1 MRKGD
6 AVIDKLLMKLRA
18 RDEVSAAEEA
28 ALRDAIGG
36 MQQVPADRTIVRAGE
51 LIHHSTLLIDGLMCR
66 YKDVRSGARQIAE
79 LHVAGDFVDL
89 HSFSLKRLDHNI
101 MALTPCT
108 IAIVPHAALTRIT
121 EDAPHLTRLLWFST
135 SLDASIHR
143 EWVLSLGRRNA
154 LSRTAHLLC
163 EMQVRLALV
172 GLAEESG
179 YRLDITQADLAECL
193 GLTSVHVNRVLR
205 ELRETELAD
214 FKKGE
219 VRILDKAKL
228 WRVAE
233 FDPLYLQL
241 EPRAL

>member
-1 MRKGD
+1 M
-6 AVIDKLLMKLRA
+6 IDKLLMKLRA
-18 RDEVSAAEEA
+18 RDEVSPAEAA
-28 ALRDAIGG
+28 ALRDAIGKV
-36 MQQVPADRTIVRAGE
+36 QQVAADRTIIRAGE
-51 LIHHSTLLIDGLMCR
+51 LVDYSTLLIDGLMCR
-66 YKDVRSGARQIAE
+66 YKDLRSGVRQIAE
-79 LHVAGDFVDL
+79 LHIAGDFVDL

-108 IAIVPHAALTRIT
+108 IATVPHTALTRIT
-121 EDAPHLTRLLWFST
+121 EEAPHLTRLLWFST
-135 SLDASIHR
+135 NLDASIHR

-163 EMQVRLALV
+163 EMQARLAVV

-205 ELRETELAD
+205 ELREGAIAD
-214 FKKGE
+214 FRKGE